1 MEKKIVDIGCTVIVR
16 FKNGPVLENSWEV
29 LSEIYGRELDVET
42 LGELVRKVENGVGYD
57 YMTNKEREDE
67 FWNVLKQGE

>member
-1 MEKKIVDIGCTVIVR
+1 MEKKIVDLGCTVIVR

-29 LSEIYGRELDVET
+29 LSEAYGRELDVET
-42 LGELVRKVENGVGYD
+42 LGELVRKVENSVGYD

-67 FWNVLKQGE
+67 FWNVLKQGA

>member
-29 LSEIYGRELDVET
+29 LSEAYGRELDVET
-42 LGELVRKVENGVGYD
+42 LGELVRKVENSVGYD

-67 FWNVLKQGE
+67 FWNVLKQGA